1 MATYKKRPVAI
12 ANQQKEKESA
22 VQARPSQ
29 ATSSEQRSRTEES
42 MQILKSAAHKYVRP
56 EANYARS
63 LTPDA
68 SNDTASKKSAVDSFM
83 QRTGGD
89 RVLGAPTLADINR
102 STPQSFAARQ
112 AQPAPIATPTLDR
125 LQRSA
130 AYDPMTEPGGAAGGI
145 SMTARQEAEDRE
157 KAARK
162 AYVDA
167 QARMAEV
174 DNNPSYESLQE
185 ALSGYLG
192 SRKEYDRAETLGD
205 TYRYLDRGYQ
215 DQVNADTFRGQIRA
229 NYVQGRIG
237 QDSSLAWN
245 EYLDNPTEENYIYA
259 TMLDEIQA
267 RNAENNREA
276 LDDVGTV
283 LPAFSKD
290 FAQYLP
296 QRIDQ
301 IKYGA
306 AGAVAGGLLGAAAGA
321 AGAGIRAGITASSGV
336 YSYQTMRGA
345 AYKNLREM
353 GIDDETARDL
363 AGDEAFISS
372 LIEMADTA
380 LDLATL
386 GGGKL
391 INAAAGSSV
400 KVAAAK
406 GAVEKLTAKLT
417 KRVGATAAA
426 QFVNRV
432 LSPAAKQ
439 ALKAGIGLGLNVLG
453 EGMEEYSQEAVSA
466 ANEERAKAGKTTGL
480 VGDASKLFWNTI
492 TGQDDTYKQRF
503 NEAFRGG
510 AVIALIGGGGEIM
523 VNNLAT
529 GAITTLQGKYV
540 AKSYDGSG
548 ADQLINDAIKLQGES
563 AETAKKLQV
572 RMREGKPVT
581 NYELGKLYQQV
592 RDEIQVKRTAGE
604 NVDPVQAQEQAEDA
618 HAQDVRAAET
628 VAAQQEQKQ
637 AFTSQAMA
645 NGANASDVEEV
656 TKTQAAIEEALAQA
670 EQQTPTAEQVLGI
683 QQDVP
688 QAPEQVMTEAQPA
701 PAQPLASAVPAAEE
715 MQASNLPTQE
725 QRPAQAV
732 SEAQA
737 EAQPYIQPEV
747 QPVRQ
752 QSVTEQDTA
761 EIESFVQPYGADEQA
776 AIKSN
781 YHGEQPVASYLKG
794 AAELIGM
801 VRKGV
806 TSVTD
811 LNYEQLGLTQAQADD
826 IYARV
831 RSGLDTLYA
840 NNKGNG
846 LVKNETVGRLSTGTQ
861 KSLAAIGR
869 ALGVRIEVVEK
880 SGTNGSFD
888 ASTNTVTIALDGQG
902 TFKGIL
908 AHEALHVFQE
918 RNAAKYTEFRD
929 TAVKAMMKRHGYST
943 EKAIIDYYVNRK
955 GYSEDLQRMADAGRN
970 LTQVEQDNYIKDEIA
985 ADYATELMDHE
996 DMFRSLMNDS
1006 HSKAEAV
1013 LSYIKDVFN
1022 RLKNKLRG
1030 SEYEGDYENV
1040 RKHIAMYEQM
1050 LAEVQEGN
1058 ATSETGNDEIR
1069 YSTKEQVLALKN
1081 VDWMDDYSSIKDNL
1095 RKHSV
1100 ELSEMKPVVQVD
1112 YTPKSAKNLVK
1123 TIIATVKSIG
1133 GEKMKRGAVTFDF
1146 DKGGAE
1152 SINTHARDHE
1162 RRAAALASPYV
1173 AKYGKLIAGQRNH
1186 ENRGFPSLTY
1196 AAPAIINGDRVN
1208 VGVAVNFDK
1217 NGRPHAANVAWEAE
1231 GTFKLN
1237 MKKAPIGLDSSVRL
1251 YDEGTALSTM
1261 DAYKDNTTSDSRVNP
1276 AAANK
1281 SAAAQGSEAQTIT
1294 DGEARHS
1301 RRTAPDIRSEK
1312 QGSVTVKE
1320 ITDRF
1325 SISVEDAAPAVEA
1338 IKSFDGIQ
1346 LEMDLAG
1353 LLSKSKV
1360 QTVFDGFKRDLIYD
1374 GGVDFVGRTFKDVN
1388 ELAVAAQVFRDP
1400 RFETVRYFFV
1410 DENGTVVLNTGVSS
1424 KIPNVSA
1431 LVPGADSRERTA
1443 FINDTFTRAQ
1453 ELGAKTV
1460 YVLHN
1465 HPSKN
1470 ITPSSAD
1477 FSAMRALKN
1486 IVEQGPMKFGESIII
1501 DHNKYTLFDPDGNF
1515 TRYDSSD
1522 SVDPLVRTKGE
1533 IHKSLDIR
1541 DIARTVNST
1550 EDDIVLIF
1558 SNAQNKVTGIQKIAG
1573 DYFKSYESF
1582 SQYIHDEGIKFG
1594 AYSAFAS
1601 AHDTNSDIDAYIQRA
1616 YENGIIRDAV
1626 FGSNPSLADDNVPQH
1641 QSGDYAG
1648 QVHVA
1653 ERRFSMKA
1661 PVEQTRDLIA
1671 VHNTTED
1678 NLEKALKLGAIPSPS
1693 IAIIRA
1699 EMGHEKFGP
1708 ISLVYP
1714 SDAIDPKKNSKNKI
1728 YGSDAWTPTAADARV
1743 EYPVDYKVLRR
1754 IDNKIADLSS
1764 KVAGGIFYRSSILD
1778 GIIYGDSSDQDEKEL
1793 ARRIA
1798 SRDEVKAAYLAD
1810 QGNFLDD
1817 ITYKAREYDP
1827 HYPNEV
1833 VQRVMD
1839 EIGPIRWDRIS
1850 EALEESG
1857 DIRDALSESDMD
1869 KIKAIVRDH
1878 EVEFRRPS
1886 NDVMKERNGWSEEE
1900 AESRL
1905 QKRVDEYIEK
1915 RVSIWNYYEL
1925 ASNALKMLKDKGEN
1939 NLVVDKLAMTEKLNE
1954 ATRGKESE
1962 IEKWV
1967 VGQFD
1972 GLLGEPG
1979 IYNGA
1984 DIFTR
1989 SGNRKSFKQLH
2000 WEYTAEN
2007 IVRAMNNAQARGR
2020 GYFGWGAEGMQAV
2033 ASSDFASLDDVRA
2046 EKGRLQ
2052 LESEEVHKQ
2061 RLAELD
2067 AEIEE
2072 IVKQIAPGDDRWSKA
2087 DWISEALMNSARSK
2101 SADSV
2106 QRSFKK
2112 DGLNISRELAQR
2124 IVDMYKRA
2132 AEIPVGYFEAK
2143 PQRVVQFS
2151 EAAAAIIPDDM
2162 NADLKSR
2169 LQDAGLNLIEYKTG
2183 DEQDRLSKLNSIE
2196 GVRFSRKT
2204 SAADTKL
2211 DRRHQQEVAAL
2222 KKELDYWKKQTKR
2235 TKMNVID
2242 EKAVRKLANDTI
2254 SFFGASVKAADIQQ
2268 DLTQLYDILSK
2279 TELGDPEY
2287 AQADYLA
2294 LDIAAS
2300 VIDSVREEV
2309 PDPVWN
2315 AETRKGVKS
2324 YFSGKTITARKTY
2337 LDEAAHEFG
2346 YENYNELRKALFG
2359 KVNLVASE
2367 NAASGAASMD
2377 DVYLEVADMF
2387 PGVFPTEENMDEAT
2401 IAVNLVNGIMQAH
2414 ETAETINPYEVY
2426 GGRLEAVMDLAE
2438 SLINSYIDHTYRLE
2452 KEVDADRNYF
2462 ALSGEA
2468 PTAADQWSWKMQD
2481 LQADLDNV
2489 NGQIKTANEEIA
2501 RLKKENAANES
2512 FRGLADAYGKAVM
2525 NLEKDKASL
2534 EAELAKA
2541 KAQAEKAKA
2550 RLEAQKQE
2558 DKEHYKGISDRSRA
2572 RTNDRLDRQKDYYT
2586 QKILELRAASRLDKE
2601 KAIAELKLHNKEI
2614 ADRARQ
2620 RKEDSAQRTRLL
2632 KLARRLKNKKLDPV
2646 TKAFLNEKIGE
2657 LDLVAKSITGKSRA
2671 GLESLAEWY
2680 EEQKANPNFI
2690 PNRQI
2695 EEKIARLG
2703 KVQIKSL
2710 SQQQVAD
2717 LVDVLLGIE
2726 YQIQTQN
2733 KFIQSKE
2740 RSDLFDAVRKTVDSI
2755 RRSKGRTAGTAMTAV
2770 DRIIADNTLS
2780 PLRFVKR
2787 IVGYDTTSPLYTLT
2801 EDLNDGQRA
2810 QMMYE
2815 VNAKKPFDKFTN
2827 DKKFVRWFTGK
2838 DAEEIVI
2845 EGTAPGGAR
2854 SAATIT
2860 PAMRTALYLH
2870 SLNPQNLKHIASGGL
2885 KIPDIDLYK
2894 KGKYADAYANGTR
2907 LKLTRSEITGIVSQ
2921 MTEQE
2926 KAFAREV
2933 RNYYNNVSKQALTET
2948 YLDLYGF
2955 EPDMVD
2961 GDYFPIHTDSDFLD
2975 RPIEAIKYDGSI
2987 EHPGWMNSRVDA
2999 RNPIMLE
3006 DVSDSV
3012 NQSITQHGRF
3022 VGLAIPVNNFNK
3034 LWGASLHGRNDVV
3047 DFNRTDTQDY
3057 VDANSFLTSVKEALK
3072 QKWQTSA
3079 ARYIESM
3086 LQNVQGAYPQT
3097 SQDDFSK
3104 FIRRI
3109 RTNYVQATLTA
3120 NISVS
3125 VKQAASYPTA
3135 AAVLGWKPL
3144 GQALADRSIYT
3155 KQYIER
3161 TKELSSKY
3169 SPLLAYRSWGYS
3181 TTELGDVAKYGRGF
3195 TVPTIMNT
3203 VQYVDIL
3210 TTSVLWTAS
3219 EHYVSNNTDLK
3230 KGSDEFYK
3238 ATADIYN
3245 RVIEETQPN
3254 YTAMQRPPLI
3264 SGNQNELLRT
3274 FFSFKTQ
3281 PFQNFNIVYDALAS
3295 YYAAKKAYAAEKS
3308 LANEVA
3314 FEEARVNVANGL
3326 SAFVAAAATF
3336 SAMAFAYSLF
3346 RGKTTEY
3353 EDDEDEITAKSFTT
3367 GFMKSMISGMMGSV
3381 PLGAEL
3387 AEGLSSLIFG
3397 DRYYTPEDMAMQAL
3411 SDFISASKKM
3421 VSLIGGLAEG
3431 ETPSQQSVIM
3441 TVRKFTEKTSAL
3453 FGVPEANVLNFIGAV
3468 YYQAVRAARG
3478 KYIGRYWQLALTT
3491 DFAGSSAAYY
3501 DVLYNAMMNDEE
3513 SYNYIYKKLTTFHKA
3528 DPEKITKAIEKRM
3541 VEAQGLESTTELESR
3556 YMVPERQEQYD
3567 EYMGTAESS
3576 GGWNNLDEAEQKKI
3590 KDLVY
3595 DIVTVSADGVR
3606 HLDKMHTVDLSIE
3619 QYIEYKIRLYEADK
3633 NKSGSPSQEEFIDA
3647 MSRMDLTKAEKSRLW
3662 TSNGWKDKN
3671 NPYK

>member
-1 MATYKKRPVAI
+1 MSTALERLKKKADANSSGTKKREVEIQSSVVQPKA
-12 ANQQKEKESA
+12 AAPEPKKEETA
-22 VQARPSQ
+22 LDR
-29 ATSSEQRSRTEES
+29 
-42 MQILKSAAHKYVRP
+42 LKSKADANSLGQGGKITRLNTYRSTPSVSQNTY
-56 EANYARS
+56 EA
-63 LTPDA
+63 
-68 SNDTASKKSAVDSFM
+68 ASKKSAVDSFM

-89 RVLGAPTLADINR
+89 RILGAPTLADINR
-102 STPQSFAARQ
+102 STPQNFAARH

-125 LQRSA
+125 LQRSMT
-130 AYDPMTEPGGAAGGI
+130 YDPMTEPGGAAGGI

-167 QARMAEV
+167 QVRMAEV
-174 DNNPSYESLQE
+174 DSNPSYESLQE

-192 SRKEYDRAETLGD
+192 ARQEYNRAETLGD

-245 EYLDNPTEENYIYA
+245 EYLDNPTDENYIYA

-290 FAQYLP
+290 FAQYVP

-306 AGAVAGGLLGAAAGA
+306 VGAVAGGLLGAAAGA

-417 KRVGATAAA
+417 NRIGASAAA
-426 QFVNRV
+426 QFVNRA
-432 LSPAAKQ
+432 LSPAAKK
-439 ALKAGIGLGLNVLG
+439 ALTVGLKFGANVLS

-529 GAITTLQGKYV
+529 GAVTTLQGKYV

-572 RMREGKPVT
+572 RMREGKAVT

-592 RDEIQVKRTAGE
+592 RDEIQVKKTAGE

-656 TKTQAAIEEALAQA
+656 TRTQAAIEEALAQA

-688 QAPEQVMTEAQPA
+688 QAPEQVMAEAQPA

-715 MQASNLPTQE
+715 MQGGNLPVQE
-725 QRPAQAV
+725 QRPSQAV

-752 QSVTEQDTA
+752 QSVTEQDAA
-761 EIESFVQPYGADEQA
+761 EIDSFVQSYGADEQA

-908 AHEALHVFQE
+908 AHEALHVFQTRSASGYE
-918 RNAAKYTEFRD
+918 AFRD

-943 EKAIIDYYVNRK
+943 EQAIIDYYVNRK
-955 GYSEDLQRMADAGRN
+955 GYSEDLQRKADAGRN

-1022 RLKNKLRG
+1022 RLKNKLKG
-1030 SEYEGDYENV
+1030 SEYEGDYENL

-1050 LAEVQEGN
+1050 LAEVKEK
-1058 ATSETGNDEIR
+1058 SNDEQAATPKAGSGYGIR
-1069 YSTKEQVLALKN
+1069 YSAMYRNRADSFDKFYDFVIAN
-1081 VDWMDDYSSIKDNL
+1081 KDNPAE
-1095 RKHSV
+1095 R
-1100 ELSEMKPVVQVD
+1100 D
-1112 YTPKSAKNLVK
+1112 KSYYIETLDDGSSLDVFFD
-1123 TIIATVKSIG
+1123 
-1133 GEKMKRGAVTFDF
+1133 AVTHVEDRHSLSKDQYHEVFNSISN
-1146 DKGGAE
+1146 GIISATE
-1152 SINTHARDHE
+1152 SKKNRGKDV
-1162 RRAAALASPYV
+1162 V
-1173 AKYGKLIAGQRNH
+1173 AVILKIDNPKYGKGLAVVDFYRSGRNVLRTAFFDN
-1186 ENRGFPSLTY
+1186 ETRIDDWIKNNGLKVFTNQGANSLLNNHHSIQSIRDTLY
-1196 AAPAIINGDRVN
+1196 GSQGESSKNNAAV
-1208 VGVAVNFDK
+1208 
-1217 NGRPHAANVAWEAE
+1217 
-1231 GTFKLN
+1231 
-1237 MKKAPIGLDSSVRL
+1237 
-1251 YDEGTALSTM
+1251 
-1261 DAYKDNTTSDSRVNP
+1261 
-1276 AAANK
+1276 NK
-1281 SAAAQGSEAQTIT
+1281 SAAAQGAEAQTLT
-1294 DGEARHS
+1294 DGEARNS

-1312 QGSVTVKE
+1312 RGDITVKE

-1400 RFETVRYFFV
+1400 RFETVRYFFI

-1431 LVPGADSRERTA
+1431 LVPGADSREKTA

-1515 TRYDSSD
+1515 TRYDDSD

-1533 IHKSLDIR
+1533 VNKSLDIR
-1541 DIARTVNST
+1541 DIAKTVNST

-1558 SNAQNKVTGIQKIAG
+1558 SNAQSKVTGIQKIAG

-1616 YENGIIRDAV
+1616 YENGILRDAV
-1626 FGSNPSLADDNVPQH
+1626 FGSNPSLADDNVPQR

-1653 ERRFSMKA
+1653 ERRFSMKDSEGRKLSA
-1661 PVEQTRDLIA
+1661 EQREFFKDSKVLD
-1671 VHNTTED
+1671 ED
-1678 NLEKALKLGAIPSPS
+1678 GNLRVVYHGTDANFTVFDRTKGRSTMDIQGMFFSPWELD
-1693 IAIIRA
+1693 A
-1699 EMGHEKFGP
+1699 EG
-1708 ISLVYP
+1708 
-1714 SDAIDPKKNSKNKI
+1714 
-1728 YGSDAWTPTAADARV
+1728 YGSD
-1743 EYPVDYKVLRR
+1743 
-1754 IDNKIADLSS
+1754 
-1764 KVAGGIFYRSSILD
+1764 
-1778 GIIYGDSSDQDEKEL
+1778 
-1793 ARRIA
+1793 
-1798 SRDEVKAAYLAD
+1798 VKAYYLNITNPAPEGTAYKALNRFKGQNDA
-1810 QGNFLDD
+1810 GV
-1817 ITYKAREYDP
+1817 KAREYLESLGYDGV
-1827 HYPNEV
+1827 NNG
-1833 VQRVMD
+1833 D
-1839 EIGPIRWDRIS
+1839 E
-1850 EALEESG
+1850 
-1857 DIRDALSESDMD
+1857 
-1869 KIKAIVRDH
+1869 
-1878 EVEFRRPS
+1878 
-1886 NDVMKERNGWSEEE
+1886 
-1900 AESRL
+1900 
-1905 QKRVDEYIEK
+1905 EYIAFRPEQIK
-1915 RVSIWNYYEL
+1915 L
-1925 ASNALKMLKDKGEN
+1925 ASNDKPTADPDIRFSRNNNTHYDYSKPFAEQIDDWKAGIIPNIDTLVVGPTPEVLLSIGANALPVTINQTHVDYALNGTKDPDHQAGESLLKQLPEQIKKPVAIITSATSPNTSLVMLLPFQINGKEVIAPVYIDGFGTQNNIVIDSNAITSLFGKGNAVTKLLSDALKIEAKGKNIGVYYLDNAKATRLLGVAGVPMPQSLANANGSIHSINEPNSPVKPKFNSQIETQQFKRWFGDWKKNPKSASNAVNADGTPRVLYHWTNSDFTVFDTGRSGSNQGKTHGDGIYLSTSPNEFSYAGSKRMELYANVRNPFEMQLNKKQAEQVYEKYFKPYHEDKYGTYKPHV
-1939 NLVVDKLAMTEKLNE
+1939 LSKLQTPSRVFDYLNE
-1954 ATRGKESE
+1954 AAEKNDTTTSHILKELGYDGVHDGSE
-1962 IEKWV
+1962 WV
-1967 VGQFD
+1967 VFD
-1972 GLLGEPG
+1972 STQVKSATDNIGLFDPENP
-1979 IYNGA
+1979 
-1984 DIFTR
+1984 DIR
-1989 SGNRKSFKQLH
+1989 YSRKS
-2000 WEYTAEN
+2000 
-2007 IVRAMNNAQARGR
+2007 
-2020 GYFGWGAEGMQAV
+2020 
-2033 ASSDFASLDDVRA
+2033 
-2046 EKGRLQ
+2046 
-2052 LESEEVHKQ
+2052 
-2061 RLAELD
+2061 
-2067 AEIEE
+2067 
-2072 IVKQIAPGDDRWSKA
+2072 
-2087 DWISEALMNSARSK
+2087 
-2101 SADSV
+2101 
-2106 QRSFKK
+2106 
-2112 DGLNISRELAQR
+2112 
-2124 IVDMYKRA
+2124 
-2132 AEIPVGYFEAK
+2132 
-2143 PQRVVQFS
+2143 
-2151 EAAAAIIPDDM
+2151 
-2162 NADLKSR
+2162 
-2169 LQDAGLNLIEYKTG
+2169 
-2183 DEQDRLSKLNSIE
+2183 
-2196 GVRFSRKT
+2196 

-2254 SFFGASVKAADIQQ
+2254 SFFGANIKAADIQQ

-2367 NAASGAASMD
+2367 NAAAGAASMD
-2377 DVYLEVADMF
+2377 DVYLEVSDMF

-2462 ALSGEA
+2462 ALTGEA
-2468 PTAADQWSWKMQD
+2468 PTAADQWNWKMQD

-2550 RLEAQKQE
+2550 RLEAQKQQ

-2586 QKILELRAASRLDKE
+2586 QKILELRAASRLYKE

-2690 PNRQI
+2690 PNKQI

-2726 YQIQTQN
+2726 YQIETQN

-2815 VNAKKPFDKFTN
+2815 VNAKKPFDRFTN

-2955 EPDMVD
+2955 EPDMVE

-3195 TVPTIMNT
+3195 TVPTILNT

-3295 YYAAKKAYAAEKS
+3295 YYAAKKAYAAEQS
-3308 LANEVA
+3308 LSNEVA
-3314 FEEARVNVANGL
+3314 LAEARVNVTNGL

-3346 RGKTTEY
+3346 RGKTAEY
-3353 EDDEDEITAKSFTT
+3353 EDDDEDEITAKSFTT

-3397 DRYYTPEDMAMQAL
+3397 DRYYAPEDMALQAM
-3411 SDFISASKKM
+3411 SDFVSAAKKM

-3431 ETPSQQSVIM
+3431 EKPSQQSVIM

-3468 YYQAVRAARG
+3468 YYQVVKAARG
-3478 KYIGRYWQLALTT
+3478 KYIGRYYQLATTT
-3491 DFAGSSAAYY
+3491 DFSSNSAAYY
-3501 DVLYNAMMNDEE
+3501 DVLYNAMVNDEE
-3513 SYNYIYKKLTTFHKA
+3513 SYKYIYKQLTGYIKA
-3528 DPEKITKAIEKRM
+3528 EPAKIASAMEKRM
-3541 VEAQGLESTTELESR
+3541 KEAQGVESVTDLESR
-3556 YMVPERQEQYD
+3556 YMAPDAQGKYE

-3576 GGWNNLDEAEQKKI
+3576 GAWQNLSDEEQKKV
-3590 KDLVY
+3590 KDVVY
-3595 DIVTVSADGVR
+3595 NIVTMNSSGVTL
-3606 HLDKMHTVDLSIE
+3606 LDKIHESELSIE

-3633 NKSGSPSQEEFIDA
+3633 DKNGSTNQDEFIDA

>member
-215 DQVNADTFRGQIRA
+215 TEVNPDSQGGTSQGLPLAWNNFVGQTRA

-259 TMLDEIQA
+259 TMLDELQA
-267 RNAENNREA
+267 RNAANNREA
-276 LDDVGTV
+276 LDDEGTV

-439 ALKAGIGLGLNVLG
+439 ALKVGIGLGLNALG

-510 AVIALIGGGGEIM
+510 AVIALIGGGGEVM

-529 GAITTLQGKYV
+529 GAVTTLQGKYV

-572 RMREGKPVT
+572 RMREGKAVT

-656 TKTQAAIEEALAQA
+656 TRTQAAIEEALAQA

-688 QAPEQVMTEAQPA
+688 QAPEQVMAEAQPA

-715 MQASNLPTQE
+715 TQANNLPTQE

-737 EAQPYIQPEV
+737 EAQPYIQPEA

-761 EIESFVQPYGADEQA
+761 EIDSFVQSYGADEQA

-908 AHEALHVFQE
+908 AHEALHVFQD

-943 EKAIIDYYVNRK
+943 EQAIIDYYVNRK

-970 LTQVEQDNYIKDEIA
+970 ITQVEQDNYIKDEIA

-1022 RLKNKLRG
+1022 RLKNKLKG
-1030 SEYEGDYENV
+1030 SEYEGDYENL

-1050 LAEVQEGN
+1050 LAEVNESGSAAEARN
-1058 ATSETGNDEIR
+1058 GETRFSN
-1069 YSTKEQVLALKN
+1069 KAQVLALKN
-1081 VDWMDDYSSIKDNL
+1081 VDWMDDHSSIKDQL
-1095 RKHSV
+1095 TRHAS
-1100 ELSEMKPVVQVD
+1100 ELNAMDPVAVVD
-1112 YTPKSAKNLVK
+1112 YSHNPKESIVD
-1123 TIIATVKSIG
+1123 IIMRTLPSIG
-1133 GEKMKRGAVTFDF
+1133 GGRIKNSGIDFLFDESGA
-1146 DKGGAE
+1146 KK
-1152 SINTHARDHE
+1152 INGHASGSPE
-1162 RRAAALASPYV
+1162 LRAAALAAPYV
-1173 AKYGKLIAGQRNH
+1173 AKRGRLIAGQKNH
-1186 ENRGFPSLTY
+1186 EGTGLTTLTFG
-1196 AAPAIINGDRVN
+1196 APAMINGQRVN
-1208 VGVAVNFDK
+1208 VGLVVQFQADGKPRAVNVDCD
-1217 NGRPHAANVAWEAE
+1217 
-1231 GTFKLN
+1231 GTFKI
-1237 MKKAPIGLDSSVRL
+1237 KTKAPTGISSRVDR
-1251 YDEGTALSTM
+1251 YSQGTSLPTE
-1261 DAYKDNTTSDSRVNP
+1261 DAYNHNNTSDEEVNP
-1276 AAANK
+1276 AATNK
-1281 SAAAQGSEAQTIT
+1281 AAAAQGSEAQTLT

-1653 ERRFSMKA
+1653 ERRFSMKDSDGRKLSEA
-1661 PVEQTRDLIA
+1661 QQGFFKDSKILD
-1671 VHNTTED
+1671 ED
-1678 NLEKALKLGAIPSPS
+1678 GNLLVVYHGTDADFTVFDRTKGRSTMDIQGMFFSPWELD
-1693 IAIIRA
+1693 A
-1699 EMGHEKFGP
+1699 EG
-1708 ISLVYP
+1708 
-1714 SDAIDPKKNSKNKI
+1714 
-1728 YGSDAWTPTAADARV
+1728 YGSD
-1743 EYPVDYKVLRR
+1743 
-1754 IDNKIADLSS
+1754 
-1764 KVAGGIFYRSSILD
+1764 
-1778 GIIYGDSSDQDEKEL
+1778 
-1793 ARRIA
+1793 
-1798 SRDEVKAAYLAD
+1798 VKAYYLNITNPAPEGTAYKALNRFKGQNNA
-1810 QGNFLDD
+1810 GV
-1817 ITYKAREYDP
+1817 KAREYLESLGYDGVNNGNEEYIAFRPEQIKLTSNDNPTADPDIRFARKVQGDVPSSLGEDSEGRYRQPTYNELISKPDVRVVYVGNNVEGLSYKELKARALRVATEQKWYDAP
-1827 HYPNEV
+1827 HYNNDQGMNIF
-1833 VQRVMD
+1833 VQK
-1839 EIGPIRWDRIS
+1839 S
-1850 EALEESG
+1850 ALEHS
-1857 DIRDALSESDMD
+1857 
-1869 KIKAIVRDH
+1869 
-1878 EVEFRRPS
+1878 F
-1886 NDVMKERNGWSEEE
+1886 
-1900 AESRL
+1900 
-1905 QKRVDEYIEK
+1905 
-1915 RVSIWNYYEL
+1915 
-1925 ASNALKMLKDKGEN
+1925 N
-1939 NLVVDKLAMTEKLNE
+1939 NLTRDNGDNVILALEHLP
-1954 ATRGKESE
+1954 E
-1962 IEKWV
+1962 I
-1967 VGQFD
+1967 
-1972 GLLGEPG
+1972 
-1979 IYNGA
+1979 I
-1984 DIFTR
+1984 
-1989 SGNRKSFKQLH
+1989 
-2000 WEYTAEN
+2000 EN
-2007 IVRAMNNAQARGR
+2007 AILTHIDPPKNQA
-2020 GYFGWGAEGMQAV
+2020 
-2033 ASSDFASLDDVRA
+2033 
-2046 EKGRLQ
+2046 K
-2052 LESEEVHKQ
+2052 
-2061 RLAELD
+2061 
-2067 AEIEE
+2067 AEIEVYHFFGA
-2072 IVKQIAPGDDRWSKA
+2072 ISTDDGILPVKLVVKA
-2087 DWISEALMNSARSK
+2087 FE
-2101 SADSV
+2101 ADSGSLLPRNV
-2106 QRSFKK
+2106 KDYFALNGASRRYNRLYDANVLETIEIGEKQKEPDASGGVNLENEKDAPATKGSSNIKVADLLELVKGDAKK
-2112 DGLNISRELAQR
+2112 YIPDASEGAG
-2124 IVDMYKRA
+2124 
-2132 AEIPVGYFEAK
+2132 AEI
-2143 PQRVVQFS
+2143 R
-2151 EAAAAIIPDDM
+2151 
-2162 NADLKSR
+2162 R
-2169 LQDAGLNLIEYKTG
+2169 
-2183 DEQDRLSKLNSIE
+2183 
-2196 GVRFSRKT
+2196 SRKS

-2254 SFFGASVKAADIQQ
+2254 SFFGANIKSADIQQ

-2452 KEVDADRNYF
+2452 KEVEADRNYF

-2572 RTNDRLDRQKDYYT
+2572 RTNDRLDKQKDYYT

-2690 PNRQI
+2690 PNKQI

-2726 YQIQTQN
+2726 YQIETQN

-2815 VNAKKPFDKFTN
+2815 VNAKKPFDRFTN

-2933 RNYYNNVSKQALTET
+2933 RNYYNTVSKQALTET
-2948 YLDLYGF
+2948 YLNLYGF
-2955 EPDMVD
+2955 EPDMVE

-3144 GQALADRSIYT
+3144 SQALADRSIYT

-3195 TVPTIMNT
+3195 TVPTILNT

-3295 YYAAKKAYAAEKS
+3295 YYAAKKAYAAEQS
-3308 LANEVA
+3308 LSNEVA
-3314 FEEARVNVANGL
+3314 LAEARVNVTNGL

-3346 RGKTTEY
+3346 RGKTAEY
-3353 EDDEDEITAKSFTT
+3353 EDDDEDEITAKSFTT

-3397 DRYYTPEDMAMQAL
+3397 DRYYAPEDMAMQAM
-3411 SDFISASKKM
+3411 SDFVSAAKKM
-3421 VSLIGGLAEG
+3421 ASLIGGLAEG
-3431 ETPSQQSVIM
+3431 EKPSQQSVLM
-3441 TVRKFTEKTSAL
+3441 TVKKFTEKTSAL

-3468 YYQAVRAARG
+3468 YYQAVKAARG

-3501 DVLYNAMMNDEE
+3501 DVLYNAMMNDGK

-3556 YMVPERQEQYD
+3556 YMVTERQEQYD

-3595 DIVTVSADGVR
+3595 DIVTVSAAGVR

-3633 NKSGSPSQEEFIDA
+3633 DKSGSPNQEEFIDA
-3647 MSRMDLTKAEKSRLW
+3647 MSRMDLTRAEKSRLW